1 MRSTMV
7 TLVVLAAGQT
17 VQAQRPAG
25 MEAKV
30 GTAAPAPIALE
41 VVSITANPAAPLPGV
56 DVTFTMTI
64 RNAGTGTVLQVP
76 WLIGLQG
83 GNQPL
88 GQGSVVNLA
97 PGSTRTVTATW
108 RSVAGS
114 HAVLGAIDPRSTFTN
129 TAPAASRA
137 KDLTVNVP
145 QVSGQVAG
153 GTAPALETQVLH
165 MDPARQAGA
174 SFADG
179 GPMACV
185 TELKASSSASSTAGL
200 LLRCPTVGGR
210 VRMTAFDGF
219 TLKNG
224 WVVKSVRVVGPNDG
238 NRGWSWVE
246 RPQEGSNRPKAVLGL
261 WSNPVHY
268 FRGGLTIE
276 IQGPAGTDPYV
287 GR

>member
-7 TLVVLAAGQT
+7 ALVVLAAGQT

-30 GTAAPAPIALE
+30 GTAATAPIALE
-41 VVSITANPAAPLPGV
+41 VVSITANPATPLPGV

-145 QVSGQVAG
+145 QVSGQAAG
-153 GTAPALETQVLH
+153 GTAPALETRVLQ

-174 SFADG
+174 TFADG
-179 GPMACV
+179 GPIACV
-185 TELKASSSASSTAGL
+185 TELKAGSTTSTTML
-200 LLRCPTVGGR
+200 IRCPTVGGR

-219 TLKNG
+219 TLKGG
-224 WVVKSVRVVGPNDG
+224 WVVKSVRVTGLSDANG
-238 NRGWSWVE
+238 GWSWVE
-246 RPQEGSNRPKAVLGL
+246 RPQEGSNRPKAVLGI

-268 FRGGLTIE
+268 FRGALTIE

>member
-1 MRSTMV
+1 
-7 TLVVLAAGQT
+7 
-17 VQAQRPAG
+17 

-30 GTAAPAPIALE
+30 GTAATAPIALE
-41 VVSITANPAAPLPGV
+41 VVSITANPATPLPGV

-114 HAVLGAIDPRSTFTN
+114 HAVVAAIDPRSTFTN

-145 QVSGQVAG
+145 QVSGQAAG
-153 GTAPALETQVLH
+153 GTAPALETRVLS
-165 MDPARQAGA
+165 MGAARQAGA
-174 SFADG
+174 TFADG
-179 GPMACV
+179 GPVACM
-185 TELKASSSASSTAGL
+185 TELRSKGYIVETVSAGM
-200 LLRCPTVGGR
+200 LLRCLGAGSR

-224 WVVKSVRVVGPNDG
+224 WVVKKVIVAGLNDG

-246 RPQEGSNRPKAVLGL
+246 RPQEGSNRPKSVVGIWANGA
-261 WSNPVHY
+261 NY
-268 FRGGLTIE
+268 FRGDLIIE
-276 IQGPAGTDPYV
+276 IEGPAGTDPYV

>member
-1 MRSTMV
+1 
-7 TLVVLAAGQT
+7 
-17 VQAQRPAG
+17 

-30 GTAAPAPIALE
+30 GTAATAPIALE
-41 VVSITANPAAPLPGV
+41 VVSITANPATPLPGV

-64 RNAGTGTVLQVP
+64 RNAGTGTVFQVP

-153 GTAPALETQVLH
+153 GTAPALETRVLS
-165 MDPARQAGA
+165 MAAARQAGA
-174 SFADG
+174 TFADG
-179 GPMACV
+179 GPAACV
-185 TELKASSSASSTAGL
+185 TELKAGGYVVAGSAGM
-200 LLRCPTVGGR
+200 LLRCVAAGSR

-224 WVVKSVRVVGPNDG
+224 WVVKSVRVTGQNDN

-246 RPQEGSNRPKAVLGL
+246 RPQEGSNRPKSVVGIWANGAA
-261 WSNPVHY
+261 Y
-268 FRGGLTIE
+268 FRGDLIIE
-276 IQGPAGTDPYV
+276 IEGPAGTDPYV